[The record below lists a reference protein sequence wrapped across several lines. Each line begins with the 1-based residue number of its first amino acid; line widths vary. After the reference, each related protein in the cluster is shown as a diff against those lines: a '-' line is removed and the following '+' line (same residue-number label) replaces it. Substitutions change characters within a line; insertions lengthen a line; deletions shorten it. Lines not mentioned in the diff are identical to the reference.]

1 MTCGSWCKHRPGRLG
16 RPDVLVG
23 LMSVLQDDAGLF
35 SLSAVYAECR
45 VGPGVPGVPLFYHKE
60 IDEQDLYF
68 SRNTPTLY
76 VCLFFTF
83 AAMMPGLPRKRG
95 FNLNEMFTWIQD

>member
-1 MTCGSWCKHRPGRLG
+1 MTCGSWFKHRPGRLG

-68 SRNTPTLY
+68 SRNTQTLQTKKHF
-76 VCLFFTF
+76 VCLFVYFCCHD
-83 AAMMPGLPRKRG
+83 ARPPS
-95 FNLNEMFTWIQD
+95 EMRL

>member
-1 MTCGSWCKHRPGRLG
+1 MQTQRPGRLG

-23 LMSVLQDDAGLF
+23 LMSVLQDDAGVL

-45 VGPGVPGVPLFYHKE
+45 VGPGVPGVPLFYHKG

-68 SRNTPTLY
+68 PETHRLCRQRNTL
-76 VCLFFTF
+76 LL
-83 AAMMPGLPRKRG
+83 LP
-95 FNLNEMFTWIQD
+95 